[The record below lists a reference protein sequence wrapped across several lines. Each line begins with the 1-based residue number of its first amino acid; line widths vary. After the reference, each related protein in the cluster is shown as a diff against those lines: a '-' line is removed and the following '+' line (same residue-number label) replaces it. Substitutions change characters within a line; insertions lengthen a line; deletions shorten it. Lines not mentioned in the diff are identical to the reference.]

1 MISILE
7 AVYKK
12 PVEDARYIS
21 KQKSI
26 FHWCPIQLSMWQAM
40 LFHKLFAES

>member
-7 AVYKK
+7 AENKI
-12 PVEDARYIS
+12 PVEDARYKP

-26 FHWCPIQLSMWQAM
+26 FHWFPVQLSMWQA
-40 LFHKLFAES
+40 LLVHELFAES